1 MSMSRTLVLLLI
13 LASPLLSAEAPA
25 IDVTLVPG
33 DSFAGAIAAPGDEDA
48 ALLHG
53 VAGQL
58 LKFSV
63 TPAKGS
69 ALLPRL
75 DLLDADALDQV
86 ATSQPKGKG
95 AALEAVLPATRAY
108 LLVVT
113 GLDGTT
119 GGYKVKSKGT
129 LPKAALNPP
138 SEPGGAPGSV
148 EVFIDAL
155 AGSLLSATIQPAKG
169 SAAVIDVVA
178 LGGPAGEVPL
188 DAYLAPKG
196 AGVQLKNAPL
206 ADFGEYVLLVSA
218 SGDPHGEILV
228 STKVKPPKA
237 KVHALVESR
246 FAIVLDPSIPPVGTS
261 SGKKLPIFG
270 QLIDLSGEGLPGTLD
285 WASDGGG
292 KAAAGSFKVK
302 HGAFTGAIKL
312 GAGDNRIVL
321 SANGGQGEVVLDCTC
336 NPGFEFGGLL
346 VVTPDMVFAG
356 ETTQMT
362 AQIAILDP
370 HVDANNVWLMT
381 WNAGDTASLFP
392 MTDDGDLGHGDE
404 IQGDRVYTGRA
415 SLPWLAP
422 GLVQLR
428 VFASRTDGG
437 GDAWSERFDLVVSQH
452 LTDGELADM
461 LAQQAALQAEIDAA
475 VISGLLPEVLSDIKA
490 ALEADPDVA
499 EVGYSESGLGLWMV
513 YDNGVPAVLYSP
525 LADGKGGGGTAAP
538 QLAPQVAPE
547 RAARAA
553 AWDAASKP
561 AIPAYGAWLRPAAS
575 EPDLPA
581 GALAAKPANSV
592 QSNRAKLIAAQ
603 YFDWGENDDIPV
615 MAQKLEDDGC
625 FEVTY
630 RKFTSAGSG
639 SVEEFKNLGQYGL
652 VFISSHGDSFFRG
665 LPGLWE
671 DQFGWNG
678 PLGIVIVDSNM
689 AVTPANKAAYETD
702 LKKGRLVLWY
712 GTYGMTPNFIKRYT
726 GPMPNSLV
734 YMSICRGT
742 WNGTLAAAFLG
753 QGAGAFLGYSDYVKV
768 SFTKAHGPPLLDVLL
783 EDDKTMAD
791 AFTPGQK
798 ETDADPAEFMLF
810 GAGDLALDPER
821 LNDGGFESAAIG
833 QGWLPAGDARIVPW
847 LGEFGPTEGA
857 FMGIIS
863 TGLGFTTSS
872 GSISQTFCL
881 GAGAQ
886 AIVFDWNFISEEFV
900 EYCGSIYQD
909 FFIVSIE
916 NLDTGG
922 SAQLFATWV
931 DALCGDV
938 FPVGF
943 SFDQGD
949 AHATGWNHANLP
961 LPEGFGGS
969 QVRLTFAA
977 SDVGDSIYD
986 TAILLD
992 DIRVVE

>member
-1 MSMSRTLVLLLI
+1 
-13 LASPLLSAEAPA
+13 
-25 IDVTLVPG
+25 
-33 DSFAGAIAAPGDEDA
+33 
-48 ALLHG
+48 
-53 VAGQL
+53 
-58 LKFSV
+58 
-63 TPAKGS
+63 
-69 ALLPRL
+69 
-75 DLLDADALDQV
+75 
-86 ATSQPKGKG
+86 
-95 AALEAVLPATRAY
+95 
-108 LLVVT
+108 VVT

-119 GGYKVKSKGT
+119 GGYKVKSKGM
-129 LPKAALNPP
+129 LPKQVLNPP
-138 SEPGGAPGSV
+138 SEPGGAPGQV

-155 AGSLLSATIQPAKG
+155 AGSLLNATIQPAKG
-169 SAAVIDVVA
+169 SGAAIDVVA
-178 LGGPAGEVPL
+178 LGGPAGDVPL
-188 DAYLAPKG
+188 DAYLVPTG
-196 AGVQLKNAPL
+196 AGVQVKNAPL
-206 ADFGEYVLLVSA
+206 AEFGEYVLLVIT
-218 SGDPHGEILV
+218 SGDPGGDVEV
-228 STKVKPPKA
+228 STKIKPPKA

-246 FAIVLDPSIPPVGTS
+246 FAIVLDPSIPPAGTCP
-261 SGKKLPIFG
+261 GKKLPVLG
-270 QLIDLSGEGLPGTLD
+270 QLIDLSGEGLPGKLD
-285 WASDGGG
+285 WTSTWDGQG
-292 KAAAGSFKVK
+292 AAGAFKVK
-302 HGAFTGAIKL
+302 DGAFKGSIKV

-321 SANGGQGEVVLDCTC
+321 SANGAQGEVVLDCTC

-356 ETTQMT
+356 ETPQMT

-370 HVDANNVWLMT
+370 HVDANNVWLMI
-381 WNAGDTASLFP
+381 WDAGDTASLFP

-415 SLPWLAP
+415 YVSWSTA
-422 GLVQLR
+422 GLVSLR
-428 VFASRTDGG
+428 VFAARTDGG
-437 GDAWSERFDLVVSQH
+437 GEAWSERFDLVVSQH

-461 LAQQAALQAEIDAA
+461 LAQQAALQAQIDAA
-475 VISGLLPEVLSDIKA
+475 VISGLLPEVLADIKA
-490 ALEADPDVA
+490 DLEADPDVA

-513 YDNGVPAVLYSP
+513 YDNGIPAVLYSP
-525 LADGKGGGGTAAP
+525 LADEKGGGVTADPQAAP
-538 QLAPQVAPE
+538 QASPE

-553 AWDAASKP
+553 AWGLAPKP
-561 AIPAYGAWLRPAAS
+561 TVPPYGAWLRPS
-575 EPDLPA
+575 SPEPELPA

-615 MAQKLEDDGC
+615 MAQALEDDGC
-625 FEVTY
+625 FDVTY
-630 RKFTSAGSG
+630 RKFTAAGSG

-652 VFISSHGDSFFRG
+652 VFVSSHGDSFFRG

-678 PLGIVIVDSNM
+678 PLGVVIVDSNM
-689 AVTPANKAAYETD
+689 AVTPANKTAYEID

-712 GTYGMTPNFIKRYT
+712 GTYGLTPTFFTRYT
-726 GPMPNSLV
+726 GAMPNSLV

-742 WNGTLAAAFLG
+742 WNGTLAQAFLG
-753 QGAGAFLGYSDYVKV
+753 QGAGSFLGYSDYVKV

-810 GAGDLALDPER
+810 GAGDLSLDPER

-833 QGWLPAGDARIVPW
+833 QGWLPAGDARIVTW
-847 LGEFGPTEGA
+847 LGEFGPTEGD

-881 GAGAQ
+881 GADAQ
-886 AIVFDWNFISEEFV
+886 AIAFDWNFTSEEFMY
-900 EYCGSIYQD
+900 YCESIYQD
-909 FFIVSIE
+909 YFVVSIQ

-922 SAQLFATWV
+922 SAQLFSTWIK
-931 DALCGDV
+931 ALCDEGGLFQVD
-938 FPVGF
+938 F

-949 AHATGWNHANLP
+949 VWATGWRHAKIP
-961 LPEGFGGS
+961 LPAGFGGS